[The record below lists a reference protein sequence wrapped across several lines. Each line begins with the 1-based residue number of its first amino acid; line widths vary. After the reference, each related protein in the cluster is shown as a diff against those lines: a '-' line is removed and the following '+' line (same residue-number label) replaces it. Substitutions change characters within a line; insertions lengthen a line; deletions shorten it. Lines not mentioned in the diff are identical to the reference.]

1 MIYINVHFVKNL
13 WQKMNITFVIYALNV
28 VMTLIDLKAMS
39 KLVWQLYND
48 NMISMEIANMLLDQ
62 HYNRVDKTR
71 YR

>member
-1 MIYINVHFVKNL
+1 MIYIDVHSVKKL
-13 WQKMNITFVIYALNV
+13 WQKMNTIFVIYALNV

-62 HYNRVDKTR
+62 HYNRVNKS
-71 YR
+71 